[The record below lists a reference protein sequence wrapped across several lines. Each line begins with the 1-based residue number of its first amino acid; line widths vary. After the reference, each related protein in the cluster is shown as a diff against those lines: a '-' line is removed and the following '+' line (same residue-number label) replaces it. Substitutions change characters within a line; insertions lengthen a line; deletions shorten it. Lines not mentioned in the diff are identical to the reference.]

1 MNEEELIEFWIQ
13 DPDLYSFIMFYEDE
27 QSENE
32 DLDSAIER
40 AYLMGEYDEN

>member
-1 MNEEELIEFWIQ
+1 VNEELTELWVQ
-13 DPDLYSFIMFYEDE
+13 DPDLYYYLMFYEDE

-40 AYLMGEYDEN
+40 AYLMGEYDED